1 MGELTRRVVG
11 VTGTGA
17 VLGLGWW
24 LLHLAVTADCGT
36 TFLGCTIVTV
46 LLAPAWAVAGWLAAW
61 FVLDRRQVDRPGVT
75 AAVGVVVALV
85 LGVITA
91 LRDIPFSP
99 WAVLLG
105 AVSFLLAALLAA

>member
-1 MGELTRRVVG
+1 MGELTRRVVW
-11 VTGTGA
+11 VTGLGA

-24 LLHLAVTADCGT
+24 LLYLALTPSCDPS
-36 TFLGCTIVTV
+36 FLGCEIAVV
-46 LLAPAWAVAGWLAAW
+46 LLAPVWAMVSWLAAW
-61 FVLDRRQVDRPGVT
+61 FVLDQRQIDRPGVT
-75 AAVGVVVALV
+75 AAAGVVVALV

>member
-1 MGELTRRVVG
+1 MGELTRRVVW

-24 LLHLAVTADCGT
+24 LLHLALTADCGGT
-36 TFLGCTIVTV
+36 SLGCAIVTV
-46 LLAPAWAVAGWLAAW
+46 LLAPAWAVVSWLAAW
-61 FVLDRRQVDRPGVT
+61 FALDRRHVDRPGVT
-75 AAVGVVVALV
+75 AAVGVVAAVV
-85 LGVITA
+85 LGVVTA